1 MAKAQKPPP
10 RPPAPELTEKDRAH
24 LNWIRQ
30 NSTNLVRTALK
41 LYQKSGRGA
50 FIVREQDAKP
60 SRTFARYFPAMSVLG
75 AGVGWPDVR
84 TAELVRTYQP
94 TQQFVIVFAYLD
106 GAISVYTIR
115 FVQTGDTFAVE
126 AV

>member
-1 MAKAQKPPP
+1 MAKGQKPPP
-10 RPPAPELTEKDRAH
+10 PAAELTEKDRAH
-24 LNWIRQ
+24 LNWVRQ

-60 SRTFARYFPAMSVLG
+60 SGTVARYFPSTGATEVGLG
-75 AGVGWPDVR
+75 WTDAQ
-84 TAELVRTYQP
+84 TAHLVRTYEP
-94 TQQFVIVFAYLD
+94 AHQFVIAFVYRD
-106 GAISVYTIR
+106 GATNAYTIR